1 MKVFLGGTCNG
12 SKWRDEMMIY
22 LDEYKIEYFNPIVED
37 WKPSDMKREIEER
50 KNCDYCIYTITPEMT
65 GVYSIAEVVDDSNK
79 KPSQTI
85 FILLLEYGGKSFNDE
100 QTKSLEQVGNM
111 VQENGGLF
119 LTNLKSVIEYIK
131 G

>member
-22 LDEYKIEYFNPIVED
+22 LDEYKD